1 MNHEYDIE
9 LLKEREGIHN
19 RLMSEGAQ
27 KIEELIAQRAELE
40 SQLAR
45 LGNEKVEMA
54 KRLKKL
60 LDYMEAEEEDRR
72 CSPLTVDGACANAIN
87 FYRTQLQDILK

>member
-1 MNHEYDIE
+1 MNNEYDIE
-9 LLKEREGIHN
+9 LLKEREAIHN

-54 KRLKKL
+54 KRLTALCELMKVARN
-60 LDYMEAEEEDRR
+60 ERQA
-72 CSPLTVDGACANAIN
+72 SPLSADHHVASEIEYWHDRI
-87 FYRTQLQDILK
+87 QEILK